1 MPDLISWSFNAT
13 ASAGGMS
20 KGSGKVE
27 VDAVLV
33 ANRTIK
39 KGAAA
44 EELALQLEAAAKVV
58 FLSITSTSAEVTVK
72 VGTGAGAKTVTL
84 SGPLILYGDG
94 VNLFA
99 SDLGKVTLSAPTSDA
114 TADVSILIGMKLV

>member
-1 MPDLISWSFNAT
+1 MPDSISWSFNAA
-13 ASAGGMS
+13 ASSGGTS
-20 KGSGKVE
+20 KASGKSS

-44 EELALQLEAAAKVV
+44 EELALQLETAAKVA
-58 FLSITSTSAEVTVK
+58 LLAITSSSREVTVK

-84 SGPLILYGDG
+84 TGPLVLHGDA
-94 VNLFA
+94 VKLF
-99 SDLGKVTLSAPTSDA
+99 SDDLGKVTLSAPTSDA
-114 TADVSILIGMKLV
+114 SADVSILVGFNLV